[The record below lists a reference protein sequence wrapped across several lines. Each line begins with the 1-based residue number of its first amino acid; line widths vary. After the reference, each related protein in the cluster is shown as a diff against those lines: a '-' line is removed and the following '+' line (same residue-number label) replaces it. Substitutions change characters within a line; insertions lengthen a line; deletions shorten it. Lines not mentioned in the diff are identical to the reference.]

1 MSDIG
6 STAGGGRWYPLAPM
20 DRMFQVMTWVLLVLM
35 AVLAGGFA
43 IAAAREPE
51 AWVGIPVT
59 LFIAL
64 VIAGVWC
71 YARPSGFELTSDRL
85 CIRFPLRTR
94 EVPLSDVVQGGR
106 ITKDEVGFVLRL
118 CGAGG
123 LWGGFGLMWSRNV
136 GKFDAYISS
145 LHAMVRIDRRDAR
158 PLVIS
163 PADPDAFVR
172 ELQSRLG

>member
-1 MSDIG
+1 MSDSG
-6 STAGGGRWYPLAPM
+6 STAGGGRWHPLAPM

-43 IAAAREPE
+43 IAAAVEPE

-85 CIRFPLRTR
+85 YIRFPLRTR
-94 EVPLSDVVQGGR
+94 EVPLSDVVQAGR
-106 ITKDEVGFVLRL
+106 ITKDEVGFALRV

-136 GKFDAYISS
+136 GKFDAYISN
-145 LHAMVRIDRRDAR
+145 LHRMVRVDRRDGR

-163 PADPDAFVR
+163 PADPDAFVA